1 MGSVHIESAGSVL
14 ACSIHVMENSERT
27 RSVKDARLS
36 VSFFVIRSE
45 LIVILIGSR
54 DVGVVF
60 LNML

>member
-1 MGSVHIESAGSVL
+1 MCSVHIESAGSVL
-14 ACSIHVMENSERT
+14 AGSIHVMENSEKT
-27 RSVKDARLS
+27 RSVKDVRLS